1 MNDIEENKIKTF
13 YLCTDCN
20 YRTEIKQHFIRHL
33 DTIKHITNVRNNKL
47 NKSQKYLCKCGK
59 TYTFIK
65 DGIEEI
71 IMVCSETKQTF
82 NNPYTTIVCPKNLL

>member
-1 MNDIEENKIKTF
+1 MPCQKVPIKILKKESNIF
-13 YLCTDCN
+13 DKC
-20 YRTEIKQHFIRHL
+20 IK
-33 DTIKHITNVRNNKL
+33 N
-47 NKSQKYLCKCGK
+47 KCGK